1 MKYLLIGLVTLFA
14 QATFAQ
20 TDDPLANLVWPET
33 EWAFGEPD
41 YIINVPEYAI
51 PATGVLDYKTLMVPI
66 DISTDRWVKA
76 SQYLPGD
83 RTVLHHTL
91 NAVVEPGTRL
101 NPRNILG
108 ASGGGDGPEIA
119 AYVPGGSPRMMPEN
133 TGGLLKAGSAVFLQL
148 HYTTNGKETT
158 DASRIGLWFYDEDEV
173 PAERMSGQC
182 ACIFTPTWVN
192 ITPYDPAFEMQQ
204 SVFIKE
210 DLYLYTF
217 LPHMHFRGKSM
228 KAEAIYPDG
237 TREQLINVANY
248 NYNWQISY
256 EFVEPR
262 LLPAGTE
269 VLVTGVFDNSVN
281 NLANPDPTRSVPW
294 GQMSEDEMFFGAM
307 TWKVVNQAQ
316 YQQPSGG

>member
-1 MKYLLIGLVTLFA
+1 MKMKYTIALLGALLTSSVYA
-14 QATFAQ
+14 
-20 TDDPLANLVWPET
+20 DPLAELVWPET

-41 YIINVPEYAI
+41 YIIEVPEQAI
-51 PATGVLDYKTLMVPI
+51 PATGVMDYITLMVPI
-66 DISTDRWVKA
+66 DIPADRWVKA
-76 SQYLPGD
+76 SEYLPGD

-91 NAVVEPGTRL
+91 NAVVDPGTRL

-133 TGGLLKAGSAVFLQL
+133 TGGLLKAGSTLFLQL
-148 HYTTNGKETT
+148 HYTTTGRETT
-158 DASRIGLWFYDEDEV
+158 DASRIGLWFYDEGEV

-192 ITPYDPAFEMQQ
+192 IDPYDPAFEMQQ
-204 SVFIKE
+204 SVQIQE

-248 NYNWQISY
+248 SYSWQISY
-256 EFVEPR
+256 EFAEPK

-269 VLVTGVFDNSVN
+269 VLVTGVFDNSEN
-281 NLANPDPTRSVPW
+281 NLANPDPARSVPW
-294 GQMSEDEMFFGAM
+294 GQQSWDEMFFGAM

-316 YQQPSGG
+316 YQEPSGE